1 MKTTAALPLIAGLL
15 CLALGAISSDA
26 QAQRKL
32 YRWTDKDGNVHY
44 TDTLPAEAA
53 KDKQEELNSQGMTV
67 KTTERVR
74 TAEEQAAW
82 EAEQAEL
89 EKVRLVAE
97 QKAKMDS
104 VLVSSYPAESDLQR
118 AYRERFDLIEQSL
131 ESARIGIRSQ
141 EMSLAELLDH
151 AADLERN
158 GKPVPVQIRDS
169 ITRARSQVADQR
181 AYLTRRETE
190 RTALRAEFDELL
202 ARYRELKGITPP
214 APESP

>member
-1 MKTTAALPLIAGLL
+1 MKTTAALPLIAGVL
-15 CLALGAISSDA
+15 CLALAALSPDA

-141 EMSLAELLDH
+141 EKSLAELLDH